1 MNGTL
6 RNRLRGL
13 CLDVP
18 ADVAARH
25 MAAVADEL
33 RTTPAPTPSPGG
45 IWWRRR
51 VVALSTLVAVAAPV
65 SAAVAAESAMPGDA
79 LYPVKRATEWVRSWI
94 DDGVAADHRLDELEN
109 ALEQR
114 EPLPIVEDR
123 LRDAEAAVGDT
134 PPDTDRATRL
144 DAARDRISR
153 DYPTDPSL
161 PEPTDRPPAVT
172 PSTTRPPADRP
183 TTTGAPG
190 DTTTTTAVTDETTE
204 PPPTRTKPPRTD
216 TRPPPDEPPPD
227 RPGGDDDRPRV

>member
-6 RNRLRGL
+6 LDRLQGL
-13 CLDVP
+13 RLDVP

-33 RTTPAPTPSPGG
+33 RTAPTPTRSAHG

-51 VVALSTLVAVAAPV
+51 IVALSTLVAVAAPV
-65 SAAVAAESAMPGDA
+65 SAAVAAEGAMPGDT
-79 LYPVKRATEWVRSWI
+79 LYPVKRVTEWVRSWV
-94 DDGVAADHRLDELEN
+94 DDTVAADHRLDELED
-109 ALEQR
+109 ALDQR
-114 EPLPIVEDR
+114 DPFPVVEDR
-123 LRDAEAAVGDT
+123 LRDAEVAVDELG
-134 PPDTDRATRL
+134 PDTVRAARL
-144 DAARDRISR
+144 DAARDRIAR
-153 DYPTDPSL
+153 DHPTDSSL

-190 DTTTTTAVTDETTE
+190 DTTTTTAVTDEPTE
-204 PPPTRTKPPRTD
+204 PPPTRTEPPRTD

-227 RPGGDDDRPRV
+227 RPRD